1 MMGLRKDRHALPLFA
16 PFKIGQ
22 IALKNR
28 IVMASM
34 TRGRTTN
41 PGHVPNELQVEYYR
55 QRASAGLILA
65 EGTWV
70 SRDAI
75 GFINVPGLFTPAQ
88 VDGWCKVTETVHQ
101 EGGVIFAQL
110 AHSGAVSH
118 PDFFGGLPPLAPSTV
133 NPGLRAFTPEGFKD
147 TVTPRAMT
155 LDDIKRTVAD
165 YAAAGRNARDAG
177 FDGVELHCATTYLL
191 PQFLN
196 SEQNT
201 RQDAYGG
208 NAEKRCRIVV
218 EILEALISAWGPRRV
233 GVKIS
238 PALSQGGFRP
248 TEPTVETYDHLVS
261 ALNRLALSH
270 LHVVRAAGDLTS
282 SPIATLQDTVGYYRK
297 RFEGPIIANLGFDRA
312 AAVAA
317 IDGGAANL
325 VSFAKPFISNPDL
338 VRRFEHNLPL
348 SPPVADT
355 FYQGGAKGYVDY
367 PTAG

>member
-1 MMGLRKDRHALPLFA
+1 MFSAVHPTTDIAKILRHVRFVPAA
-16 PFKIGQ
+16 V
-22 IALKNR
+22 
-28 IVMASM
+28 IVESE
-34 TRGRTTN
+34 R
-41 PGHVPNELQVEYYR
+41 
-55 QRASAGLILA
+55 
-65 EGTWV
+65 
-70 SRDAI
+70 
-75 GFINVPGLFTPAQ
+75 
-88 VDGWCKVTETVHQ
+88 
-101 EGGVIFAQL
+101 
-110 AHSGAVSH
+110 
-118 PDFFGGLPPLAPSTV
+118 GLPPLAPSTV

-155 LDDIKRTVAD
+155 LDDIQRTVAD

-261 ALNRLALSH
+261 ALNRLSLSH

-282 SPIATLQDTVGYYRK
+282 SPIAALQDTVGYYRK

-312 AAVAA
+312 AAMAA
-317 IDGGAANL
+317 IDGGAADL
-325 VSFAKPFISNPDL
+325 VSFAK
-338 VRRFEHNLPL
+338 RHLPL
-348 SPPVADT
+348 EVYFNRGIRRVAFSWPMASRSPTDNPSFCRSAT
-355 FYQGGAKGYVDY
+355 WPK
-367 PTAG
+367 PK